1 MNAPAAVPSSAHRI
15 AARVT
20 ALIERRAGVIVLV
33 FLIAVAG
40 FGMLAAR
47 LRIDQELRRLL
58 PDDYPSVVG
67 IDRLR
72 GEIGNQSD
80 LYVTIKSPSRE
91 DNLAFGEALAG
102 KLRGHPDLRFVLFH
116 RDRAFFDRHA
126 LLYAELGDLLELRRK
141 VILRIR
147 EEVRRE
153 AFGGLS
159 LLGEK
164 ERSSTK
170 PGDDGSGDL
179 GFDKTEIEEKYGA
192 VEDFKE
198 YYEAEDGTIV
208 VMRLRPNKPPT
219 DVEFSR
225 ALQQSLQTSIDA
237 LVPVAYNAEMKVGLD
252 GSYAQIDK
260 RVRNF
265 QREVVGGSLGSLAVL
280 VLSLGLYFRSARSVV
295 VVFVP
300 LLGSV
305 VGSLAFAAV
314 TYGVLNLVSAF
325 IFAILLGLGIDFAIV
340 LLSRYRDERVR
351 GLDRTAA
358 LEVML
363 ATTAPASLFGGAS
376 TALGFGVLAI
386 ADFQGFA
393 QFGVVATVGVF
404 SALASAML
412 VMPALL
418 VLMDRVR
425 PWHPRQRQRRSA
437 GVRIDGANPRWFAIA
452 VLMLALAVGWAVFA
466 VQHADEIEFEYD
478 FDKLGP
484 QKAAGPEDVGY
495 RDAVGRTRT
504 VAPAVAVGELDQA
517 EQMYRQLSALRR
529 FAPST
534 PGGTLVDLAEL
545 AKPQPRA
552 PWPAPLEDEDEDEDA
567 AVPAPAPSGTSGA
580 ASPKPPTGD
589 DEDWDEDPD
598 QQDDEPA
605 APTGKPA
612 APTGKPAAESPE
624 EDFDAE
630 LDEFGDADLDD
641 PRFVALERSVL
652 TRPRVS
658 AETLELLS
666 RYDAERLNAL
676 ADRLHDV
683 TSLFAFV
690 PELQDEKLA
699 VIADIRRRIDDKRG
713 GLTERTRKDIDEW
726 YEYLRVDRPIV
737 VGDLPKWVL
746 DQFTDATGEVGRF
759 VVVWTR
765 GSKTD
770 YINVKRIHDAYA
782 TLETREGPVTLAADF
797 FVIPEV
803 YEAIRKDG
811 PRVMMLSFAVML
823 LTSIATFRSLSA
835 GVAAAVMV
843 PFSITALLGIM
854 YLLGWK
860 LDFFNVIALPLLVG
874 MGEDSA
880 LHVIARYR
888 EEGRGKLALAVRETG
903 GAIFMTAW
911 TTICGFG
918 AILSANHRGLQSL
931 AWVSVIGV
939 ALVFVTAVLVLPAL
953 IVVTERFRRAP
964 PGDPPAPPE

>member
-1 MNAPAAVPSSAHRI
+1 MLLSVTPSMSDERPSTDTTPQFARRL
-15 AARVT
+15 AARTT
-20 ALIERRAGVIVLV
+20 AFVERRAGLIVLV
-33 FLIAVAG
+33 FLAAVAG
-40 FGMLAAR
+40 FGVLASR

-67 IDRLR
+67 IDRLGR
-72 GEIGNQSD
+72 EIGNQSD
-80 LYVTIKSPSRE
+80 LYVTIKSPSR
-91 DNLAFGEALAG
+91 DANIAFGEALAA
-102 KLRGHPDLRFVLFH
+102 KLDGHPDLRFVLFH
-116 RDRAFFDRHA
+116 RERTFFDRHA
-126 LLYAELGDLLELRRK
+126 LLYADTGDLLELRRK

-147 EEVRRE
+147 EEVRKE

-159 LLGEK
+159 LLGED
-164 ERSSTK
+164 ERGKSAK
-170 PGDDGSGDL
+170 PGEEL
-179 GFDKTEIEEKYGA
+179 GLDKSEIEEKYGA

-198 YYEAEDGTIV
+198 YYEADEGQV
-208 VMRLRPNKPPT
+208 VVARLRPNRPPT

-225 ALQQSLQTSIDA
+225 ALQAKLRATIDEIGPTK
-237 LVPVAYNAEMKVGLD
+237 LHPQMTVGLD

-260 RVRNF
+260 RVRSF
-265 QREVVGGSLGSLAVL
+265 QKEVVGGSLGSLAVL
-280 VLSLGLYFRSARSVV
+280 VISLGLYFRSARSVL

-300 LLGSV
+300 LIGSV
-305 VGSLAFAAV
+305 IGSLAFAAV

-351 GLDRTAA
+351 GLDRREA

-363 ATTAPASLFGGAS
+363 STTAPASLFGGAS

-404 SALASAML
+404 AALASAMI
-412 VMPALL
+412 VMPAML
-418 VLMDRVR
+418 VLLDRVR
-425 PWHPRQRQRRSA
+425 PWNPRMRHRRSA
-437 GVRIDGANPRWFAIA
+437 RVHIDGAHPRWFALA
-452 VLMLALAVGWAVFA
+452 MLVLAGAVGWGTYSVI
-466 VQHADEIEFEYD
+466 HAPDIEFEYD

-484 QKAAGPEDVGY
+484 QKAAGPEDIGY

-504 VAPAVAVGELDQA
+504 VAPAVAFAELDQA
-517 EQMYRQLSALRR
+517 EAMYRQLAALRKWV
-529 FAPST
+529 PSD
-534 PGGTLVDLAEL
+534 PGKTHVDLDAL
-545 AKPQPRA
+545 AQPQPRA
-552 PWPAPLEDEDEDEDA
+552 PWPTPPDEAEDEPEDVAPAPKGAPAEEDA
-567 AVPAPAPSGTSGA
+567 APAKPSA
-580 ASPKPPTGD
+580 D
-589 DEDWDEDPD
+589 DDDWDEDPSEED
-598 QQDDEPA
+598 EDAPPPKPKGTPAPDDA
-605 APTGKPA
+605 A
-612 APTGKPAAESPE
+612 SDE
-624 EDFDAE
+624 EDFDEE
-630 LDEFGDADLDD
+630 LDEFGDSDLDD
-641 PRFVALERSVL
+641 PRFVAMENAVL
-652 TRPRVS
+652 VRPRV
-658 AETLELLS
+658 APETLELLRS
-666 RYDAERLNAL
+666 YEPARLDLL

-690 PELQDEKLA
+690 PEQQEDKLA
-699 VIADIRRRIDDKRG
+699 IIADIRRRIDEKRG
-713 GLTERTRKDIDEW
+713 GLSKKTLAEIDEW
-726 YEYLRVDRPIV
+726 YEYLKVDRPI
-737 VGDLPKWVL
+737 GITDLPKWVL
-746 DQFTDATGEVGRF
+746 DQFTDAHGGVGHF

-770 YINVKRIHDAYA
+770 YRNVKNIHDAYA
-782 TLETREGPVTLAADF
+782 SLNTPTGEVLLAADF

-803 YEAIRKDG
+803 YEAIQADG
-811 PRVMMLSFAVML
+811 PRVMMLSFGVML
-823 LTSIATFRSLSA
+823 LTSIATFRALAA

-843 PFSITALLGIM
+843 PFSIAALLGIM
-854 YLLGWK
+854 YTLGWK

-953 IVVTERFRRAP
+953 IVLSERLRPR
-964 PGDPPAPPE
+964 GK